1 VSHGPPLISID
12 EARERVLAAVRPL
25 GAEDVPLTRALGRV
39 LAADVTS
46 TLSVP
51 PFASSAMD
59 GYAVAAGPEAE
70 LEVIG
75 ESRAGHPAGVTVRPG
90 VAVRISTG
98 AAVPEGADAV
108 VPVENAG
115 AAAANGRVRVPA
127 IGRGENVRY
136 PGEDVPAGT
145 RVLAAGTEL
154 GPAALGVAASVGR
167 PALRC
172 SLRPRVAVLV
182 TGDELTEPGAQLPP
196 GGIYSSNAFTL
207 AGQVERSGAEIAMR
221 QTVPDDRDGTRAAIE
236 RALAAADVVVVSGG
250 VSVGPHDHVKGA
262 LAALGVQERFWGVL
276 LRPGKP
282 TWFGTHGDDTLVFGM
297 PGNPVSA
304 MVTFQ
309 LFARPALA
317 ALQGADPSARR
328 GWAVLDE
335 AVPRHSRREQLVR
348 VRLRSAEDGWH
359 ARLTGGQDSHMLSSM
374 LGADALALIA
384 PGEGATLEG
393 DRVEIELL

>member
-1 VSHGPPLISID
+1 VSPGRPLISID
-12 EARERVLAAVRPL
+12 AAREQVLAAVRPL
-25 GAEDVPLTRALGRV
+25 GSEEVPLQRALGRV
-39 LAADVTS
+39 LAEDVTS
-46 TLSVP
+46 ALSVP
-51 PFASSAMD
+51 PFTSSAMD

-75 ESRAGHPAGVTVRPG
+75 ESRAGHPAAVIVRPG

-115 AAAANGRVRVPA
+115 AAAPNGRVRVPA
-127 IGRGENVRY
+127 VDRGENVRY
-136 PGEDVPAGT
+136 PGEDV
-145 RVLAAGTEL
+145 AAGTLVLRAGSEL
-154 GPAALGVAASVGR
+154 GPAELGVAASVGR

-182 TGDELTEPGAQLPP
+182 TGDELTEPGNELRP
-196 GGIYSSNAFTL
+196 GGIYSSNAFAL
-207 AGQVERSGAEIAMR
+207 AGQVERAGAEIVMQ
-221 QTVPDDRDGTRAAIE
+221 QTVPDHPEGTRAALE
-236 RALAAADVVVVSGG
+236 GALGAADVVVASGG
-250 VSVGPHDHVKGA
+250 VSVGLHDHVKGA
-262 LAALGVQERFWGVL
+262 LTALGVEERFWGVL

-282 TWFGTHGDDTLVFGM
+282 IWFGTHGEGALVFGV

-309 LFARPALA
+309 FFARPALA

-335 AVPRHSRREQLVR
+335 PVPRHSRREQAVR
-348 VRLRSAEDGWH
+348 VRLRAAQDGWH
-359 ARLTGGQDSHMLSSM
+359 ALLTGGQDSHMLSSM
-374 LGADALALIA
+374 LGADALARIA
-384 PGEGATLEG
+384 PGEGDAEEG